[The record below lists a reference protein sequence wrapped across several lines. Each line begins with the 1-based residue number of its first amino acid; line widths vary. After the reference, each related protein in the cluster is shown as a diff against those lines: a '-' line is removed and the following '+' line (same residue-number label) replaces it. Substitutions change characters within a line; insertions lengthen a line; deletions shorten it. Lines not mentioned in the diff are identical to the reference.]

1 MAIEMRQDGGWAWC
15 ICVGS
20 FLVSFVASVY
30 LNCGGVVL
38 SALVDNYGIPRSEA
52 GKSFFNNVYICN
64 YKNAVLEK
72 KYLSI
77 YNWLKRNLG
86 ITEKYKHRAQLFK
99 FSAVCESQLV
109 TDNDFAN

>member
-20 FLVSFVASVY
+20 FIVSFVASVY

-52 GKSFFNNVYICN
+52 GKCTDPRYINKPSLMFCCN
-64 YKNAVLEK
+64 YIACNSCSDTEILALMILFLFRFKNRD
-72 KYLSI
+72 S
-77 YNWLKRNLG
+77 R
-86 ITEKYKHRAQLFK
+86 
-99 FSAVCESQLV
+99 
-109 TDNDFAN
+109 